1 MESIQ
6 VKAYAKINLG
16 LNVLGR
22 RQDGYHEV
30 RMLMQTIR
38 LFDKLTVKMTQTAG
52 ITLKSN
58 LSYLPCDDNNLIY
71 RAAALFS
78 RKRNSAAAS
87 MSRSKNISL

>member
-52 ITLKSN
+52 ITLKS
-58 LSYLPCDDNNLIY
+58 I
-71 RAAALFS
+71 
-78 RKRNSAAAS
+78 
-87 MSRSKNISL
+87 

>member
-1 MESIQ
+1 MSRRTSCRKITTNTGEYLMESIQ

-52 ITLKSN
+52 ITLGRRTWYN
-58 LSYLPCDDNNLIY
+58 DPV
-71 RAAALFS
+71 RW
-78 RKRNSAAAS
+78 
-87 MSRSKNISL
+87 

>member
-52 ITLKSN
+52 ITLKP
-58 LSYLPCDDNNLIY
+58 LLP
-71 RAAALFS
+71 AL
-78 RKRNSAAAS
+78 R
-87 MSRSKNISL
+87 

>member
-38 LFDKLTVKMTQTAG
+38 LFDKLTVKMSLIRPDGGYYSKKQP
-52 ITLKSN
+52 L
-58 LSYLPCDDNNLIY
+58 LP
-71 RAAALFS
+71 AL
-78 RKRNSAAAS
+78 R
-87 MSRSKNISL
+87 